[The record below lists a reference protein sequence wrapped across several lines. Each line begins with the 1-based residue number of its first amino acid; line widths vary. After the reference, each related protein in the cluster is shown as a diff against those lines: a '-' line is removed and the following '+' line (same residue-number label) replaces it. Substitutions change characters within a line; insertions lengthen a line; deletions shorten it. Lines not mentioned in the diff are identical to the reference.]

1 MVTTGTGLLVRPLP
15 QVPRRADGRVDLDRV
30 ALALAPLLGAPA
42 PMLESAPDV
51 PATGDTSWVIAGVAG
66 RLLHRDGRTE
76 AAGALGRLLDG
87 DADTLDPF
95 AALDLAGERTGCTPD
110 AERLPAPAAAVGLVG
125 AIAYEAARHVERLG
139 RAPASGLDLDLV
151 LADVLVAVDHRDEH
165 ALLVH
170 VPLAGPRRPTDLDAV
185 EAAVAHAPDLPPL
198 PRRAG
203 GPARATTSLDPAAH
217 RAALGRVLE
226 HVAAGDTFQVNLT
239 MQVAAPFA
247 GDVHALYRA
256 MRGRSPAPYGA
267 VLWDAAGAGIASI
280 SPETFLLARGRQL
293 TTRPIKGTRRRDA
306 DPVRDA
312 ALRDDLVASE
322 KDRAENVMVVDM
334 ERNDLGRVC
343 VPGSVRVPRLLE
355 VEAHPTVWHLV
366 SEVTGVLRDGV
377 GWGRLL
383 AATFPCGSVTG
394 TPKVEAMRV
403 IERLEPVP
411 RGWYCGA
418 IGAFGPGAATT
429 AVAIRT
435 ATLSPDG
442 VATYG
447 TGGGIVADS
456 DPDAEH
462 AEALAK
468 AAAFLQ
474 AVDAEL
480 DAAPAPRGR
489 DRAEGV
495 TP

>member
-1 MVTTGTGLLVRPLP
+1 VEWAGDVPGRLVLRPLT
-15 QVPRRADGRVDLDRV
+15 QVPRRPDGRIDLDRV

-51 PATGDTSWVIAGVAG
+51 PATGDWSAVVAGVAG
-66 RLLHRDGRTE
+66 RLVHRDGV
-76 AAGALGRLLDG
+76 AVPQGPLADLLGDG
-87 DADTLDPF
+87 LVGLGPF
-95 AALDLAGERTGCTPD
+95 AALERTCDRLGLTPD
-110 AERLPAPAAAVGLVG
+110 APRLPAPAAAAGLVG
-125 AIAYEAARHVERLG
+125 AIAYEAARHLERLD
-139 RAPASGLDLDLV
+139 RAPTSGVDLDLV
-151 LADVLVAVDHRDEH
+151 LADVLVAVDHTDET
-165 ALLVH
+165 ATLVH
-170 VPLAGPRRPTDLDAV
+170 VPLPRRRRDEELDAV
-185 EAAVAHAPDLPPL
+185 ADAVAHAPPL
-198 PRRAG
+198 PGTPPATAVRAG
-203 GPARATTSLDPAAH
+203 TSLDRAAH
-217 RAALGRVLE
+217 HRAVERVLD

-239 MQVAAPFA
+239 MQVTAPFA

-256 MRGRSPAPYGA
+256 MRAQSPAPYGA

-280 SPETFLLARGRQL
+280 SPETFLLARGRRV
-293 TTRPIKGTRRRDA
+293 TTRPIKGTRPRDP
-306 DPVRDA
+306 DPARDA
-312 ALRDDLVASE
+312 ALRDALVASG

-343 VPGSVRVPRLLE
+343 VAGSVRVPRLLE
-355 VEAHPTVWHLV
+355 PEAHPTVWHLV
-366 SEVTGVLRDGV
+366 SEVTGELRDGV

-394 TPKVEAMRV
+394 TPKVAAMRL

-435 ATLSPDG
+435 ATLG
-442 VATYG
+442 TEGTATYG

-456 DPDAEH
+456 DPDEEH

-468 AAAFLQ
+468 AAAFLR
-474 AVDAEL
+474 AVGADL
-480 DAAPAPRGR
+480 DGSPSRGV
-489 DRAEGV
+489 AS
-495 TP
+495 